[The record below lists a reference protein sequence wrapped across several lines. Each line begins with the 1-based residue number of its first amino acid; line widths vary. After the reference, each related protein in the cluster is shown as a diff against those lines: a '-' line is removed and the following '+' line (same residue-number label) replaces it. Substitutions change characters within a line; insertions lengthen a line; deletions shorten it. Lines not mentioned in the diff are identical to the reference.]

1 VQMTGETRR
10 NSLIKLG
17 LSPRAS
23 QHLMLASQ
31 TRALMEGREFVIPE
45 DVLEMAQPVLSH
57 RLVLSPEARMD
68 NKTQHQVI
76 ESTKS
81 RVPIPTGIKS

>member
-1 VQMTGETRR
+1 
-10 NSLIKLG
+10 
-17 LSPRAS
+17 
-23 QHLMLASQ
+23 
-31 TRALMEGREFVIPE
+31 MEGREFVIPE

-76 ESTKS
+76 ETTKS